1 MGEEDARRYRY
12 SILTGQGIVT
22 EWDKPEYNQ
31 NCEAHTLV
39 PIVQETE
46 LLRGL
51 NDFCEKP
58 MVISQQESNG
68 EPGQSGNWK
77 LRPKTMLV
85 VAVTIGMMDIM

>member
-1 MGEEDARRYRY
+1 MVL
-12 SILTGQGIVT
+12 ILLTGVSG
-22 EWDKPEYNQ
+22 Y
-31 NCEAHTLV
+31 TLTLLY
-39 PIVQETE
+39 PILSPAQETE

-77 LRPKTMLV
+77 LRPKTTLV
-85 VAVTIGMMDIM
+85 VAVTIGMMDIR